1 MLSWSSYNRE
11 ILKYRI
17 FERTRCHFANP
28 LFCILPIFL
37 SIETRIILRDP
48 RFSLP
53 PPPFFLFFFFFP
65 PFLRQSNSLEK
76 QSSRLF
82 FRKIH
87 DDTTLAFVARHI
99 VSRLLSSY
107 VLRQRYVGAA
117 FVYPDFKPCLQF
129 QLRWSAITFV
139 PDPRPS
145 YPIYPFESKKYRT
158 PKMPSVRTFLF
169 SNLLS
174 SSPLFSFPLII
185 FISSLRSSSR
195 HSFFFFFF
203 FARFVNV
210 KKCCKCKYPN
220 HRF

>member
-1 MLSWSSYNRE
+1 MRSICCRGRPITEKSWNIEFSKELDAIS
-11 ILKYRI
+11 
-17 FERTRCHFANP
+17 RTRCFASCP
-28 LFCILPIFL
+28 YFFRSKHELFFVILVSP
-37 SIETRIILRDP
+37 S
-48 RFSLP
+48 P
-53 PPPFFLFFFFFP
+53 PSPSFFFFFFFFP

-87 DDTTLAFVARHI
+87 DDTTLPFVARHI

-210 KKCCKCKYPN
+210 KKCCKCK
-220 HRF
+220 